1 MEKNKAA
8 ETKILEAQQNEE
20 LNEEELK
27 EVSGGYL
34 YENDLKYPVGTFV
47 DIRYN
52 EPGKRRHITE
62 RGVIEAIIRTRD
74 TSCQYLIKGEKI
86 GLITV
91 DESGIEKVYE

>member
-8 ETKILEAQQNEE
+8 ETKILEAQQSGE
-20 LNEEELK
+20 LNEEELA
-27 EVSGGYL
+27 EVAGGYL
-34 YENDLKYPVGTFV
+34 YENDLKYPVGTVV

-52 EPGKRRHITE
+52 EPGKKRHITE
-62 RGVIEAIIRTRD
+62 RGVIEAIIRTHD

-91 DESGIEKVYE
+91 DESGIEKVY

>member
-8 ETKILEAQQNEE
+8 ETEILEAQQNGE
-20 LNEEELK
+20 LNEEEL
-27 EVSGGYL
+27 EGVAGGYL
-34 YENDLKYPVGTFV
+34 YENNLKYPVGTVV

-52 EPGKRRHITE
+52 EPGKKRHITE

-74 TSCQYLIKGEKI
+74 TSCQYLVKGERI

-91 DESGIEKVYE
+91 DESGIERVY